1 MQVKSFTT
9 FLLIATLL
17 AVSSCSTIKKNQ
29 PATSSKA
36 QGPSIT
42 ADPNPIKVCDGSGVG
57 ITKLSWTASGP
68 ETVEVRVGRPD
79 GDLFA
84 QTTPTSTADTG
95 KWVTDGMT
103 FYLQDA
109 TSGKPL
115 TAKNTLAKVTVKL
128 TSDGCK

>member
-1 MQVKSFTT
+1 MRARQATT

-17 AVSSCSTIKKNQ
+17 VVCSCSTIKKNQ
-29 PATSSKA
+29 PATSSKTGA
-36 QGPSIT
+36 PSIT

-68 ETVEVRVGRPD
+68 EKVEVRVGRPD

-84 QTTPTSTADTG
+84 QTTPTATADTG

-109 TSGKPL
+109 TTGKQL
-115 TAKNTLAKVTVKL
+115 SAENTLAKVTVKL
-128 TSDGCK
+128 TLDGCK